1 MFSKKFNALVIFITI
16 VSVIIDAQEMKGFSL
31 QGPFKYCETNDIRTI
46 WDVSDTCAQIAQDVP
61 ISNSQEYYLLVEKS
75 REVNGIGWL
84 CQMQRFT
91 WTTFKDFIGTETHEF
106 TESYV
111 KLSREE
117 CKMMVELKKCKGDD
131 DIENLDMQCSG
142 QICQKEKRIDLVFKW
157 LQTISVKTYSC
168 LIKPQKI
175 IASTVDTLIYI
186 DMYTTQCH
194 ARDLKCQTLNS
205 IVIWEASIV
214 SLCSFERVKM
224 VNLTSYGKD
233 LLINNLENKMFKIN
247 GKHTICKGL
256 EIQTLSTNEGFFLT
270 TEIEKAKLLQQGAN
284 EIKILDDLML
294 SEIDWQSFELIR
306 AMSNMAMVMNL
317 KVCQMYKS
325 LNRIF
330 SKFDDEFVQF
340 YDALGNELLLY
351 SDMSRVMVPSCKDIM
366 EIYVIKETKN
376 CYKDFPIQINVND
389 VIVDAFLTQ
398 EGIIRRSSKL
408 VHCKN
413 YMISLRLKNMNQTL
427 VKRGNKAWI
436 QSEHEFVHYKINL
449 NNVNITDFNYN
460 HDPDII
466 NGFDVINALA
476 NTTIVNDGESNYH
489 IRPDSHYDS
498 KSSIAALAE
507 HISDLPGWLIDLW
520 VYVGSFIC
528 LILFIIIFI
537 KILMYCVSSAMQTAV
552 V

>member
-1 MFSKKFNALVIFITI
+1 
-16 VSVIIDAQEMKGFSL
+16 
-31 QGPFKYCETNDIRTI
+31 
-46 WDVSDTCAQIAQDVP
+46 
-61 ISNSQEYYLLVEKS
+61 
-75 REVNGIGWL
+75 
-84 CQMQRFT
+84 
-91 WTTFKDFIGTETHEF
+91 
-106 TESYV
+106 
-111 KLSREE
+111 
-117 CKMMVELKKCKGDD
+117 
-131 DIENLDMQCSG
+131 
-142 QICQKEKRIDLVFKW
+142 
-157 LQTISVKTYSC
+157 
-168 LIKPQKI
+168 
-175 IASTVDTLIYI
+175 
-186 DMYTTQCH
+186 
-194 ARDLKCQTLNS
+194 
-205 IVIWEASIV
+205 
-214 SLCSFERVKM
+214 
-224 VNLTSYGKD
+224 
-233 LLINNLENKMFKIN
+233 
-247 GKHTICKGL
+247 
-256 EIQTLSTNEGFFLT
+256 
-270 TEIEKAKLLQQGAN
+270 
-284 EIKILDDLML
+284 
-294 SEIDWQSFELIR
+294 
-306 AMSNMAMVMNL
+306 MAMVMNL

-376 CYKDFPIQINVND
+376 CYKDFPIQIIVND

-413 YMISLRLKNMNQTL
+413 YMISLRLQKMNQTL
-427 VKRGNKAWI
+427 VKRGNKASI

-466 NGFDVINALA
+466 NGFDVIDALA

-489 IRPDSHYDS
+489 IRPDGHYDS

-537 KILMYCVSSAMQTAV
+537 KILMFCVSSAMQTAV